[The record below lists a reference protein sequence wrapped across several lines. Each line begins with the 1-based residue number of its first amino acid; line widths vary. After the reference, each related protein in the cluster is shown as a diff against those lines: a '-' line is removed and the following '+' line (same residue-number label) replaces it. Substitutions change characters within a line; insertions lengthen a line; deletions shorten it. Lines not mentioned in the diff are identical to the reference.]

1 MKEKIIIF
9 CIFNCCLFLVTAQQT
24 EAFMKGKKAKKIV
37 LFNGKNLKYW
47 QGDMNVWHI
56 KNGAITAG
64 DTSIM
69 HLQNDFLATKK
80 DYKNFALKLKFKLEG
95 GPGFVNSGVQVN
107 SQRNTMA
114 PLNEMV
120 GFQADIGPGFTGSLY
135 DETRRNIILAKA
147 DSSIV
152 EKLLHKN
159 DWNDYEVRCIGRRI
173 VIILNGFQTI
183 DYTEP
188 ENDYPDFGKIGLQVH
203 GDAKMKISF
212 KEIILHKF

>member
-1 MKEKIIIF
+1 MKEIF
-9 CIFNCCLFLVTAQQT
+9 IAFFIFYSCVFPVSAQQT
-24 EAFMKGKKAKKIV
+24 EASEKGKKPKQIV

-47 QGDMNVWHI
+47 EGDTNVWHI
-56 KNGAITAG
+56 ENGVITAG
-64 DTSIM
+64 DTSIK

-80 DYKNFALKLKFKLEG
+80 NYKNFALKLKFKLEG

-120 GFQADIGPGFTGSLY
+120 GFQADIGPGYTGSLY

-147 DSSIV
+147 DSGIV

-159 DWNDYEVRCIGRRI
+159 DWNDYEIRCIGRRI

-183 DYTEP
+183 DYTQNQKTIIP
-188 ENDYPDFGKIGLQVH
+188 IL
-203 GDAKMKISF
+203 AK
-212 KEIILHKF
+212 